1 MIYKLV
7 ACLDDSPSASV
18 VCDWTAWLSKG
29 LNSDAVLLHVLEK
42 AKNVESQD
50 FSGNLGFDSREN
62 LLAELVDLDAKRAKI
77 ELAQGKILLEHA
89 LARVSANTDKQIDT
103 LQRHDELLPAIQAQ
117 LTEESLLVIGRQGTS
132 GDELGSHLERI
143 TRQVQQPIL
152 VTTTDAFSTPKKV
165 MLAYDGKETSKNA
178 LKFISHCPL
187 FETLEV
193 HVVMIGEYSQD
204 ELNMPAMMFIEAGK
218 KADVKRYPTPQNDKA
233 LTDILLEHAQTH
245 SIDLLAIGAYGHSA
259 LRRLFLGSTTLDT
272 LQRAHIPV
280 LLLR

>member
-1 MIYKLV
+1 MIDKLV
-7 ACLDDSPSASV
+7 ACLDDSPSASA

-50 FSGNLGFDSREN
+50 FSGSLGFDSREN

-132 GDELGSHLERI
+132 GDELGSHIDRI
-143 TRQVQQPIL
+143 TRKVAQPIL
-152 VTTTDAFSTPKKV
+152 VTTTNAFTEPKKI
-165 MLAYDGKETSKNA
+165 MLAYDGKETAKNA